1 MTRLAKVISVAFH
14 PLLMTTYLFIVL
26 AFFFPVIFQPIHPTA
41 WFIFLIFLMTFLL
54 PSLNFI
60 FFRVT
65 GTIKDLHLFNRN
77 ERIFPFAFVTI
88 LYCVVTFMFYWKFP
102 VPNVLKLMMIITAMV
117 IASAIVT
124 LFYKVS
130 VHSVA
135 ICGIIGILLPLNN
148 ASEQGLLLYP
158 TVASFAMAGVVMSS
172 RLQLN
177 AHVPREVL
185 VGGLMGFG
193 IGFGGVIT
201 LFRL

>member
-1 MTRLAKVISVAFH
+1 MNRVALALSVVFH
-14 PLLMTTYLFIVL
+14 PLLMTTYLF
-26 AFFFPVIFQPIHPTA
+26 VILSFYLPGILQPIRPSL

-65 GTIKDLHLFNRN
+65 GTIKDLNLFNRTD
-77 ERIFPFAFVTI
+77 RILPFAFVTI

-117 IASAIVT
+117 IVSAVITV
-124 LFYKVS
+124 FYKIS

-135 ICGIIGILLPLNN
+135 VCGIIGILLPLNN

-158 TVASFAMAGVVMSS
+158 TVGSLVIAGVVMSS

-177 AHVPREVL
+177 AHVLREVL
-185 VGGLMGFG
+185 YGAVIGFA
-193 IGFGGVIT
+193 IGFGGMIL
-201 LFRL
+201 LF

>member
-1 MTRLAKVISVAFH
+1 LTRLAQVVSVVFH
-14 PLLMTTYLFIVL
+14 PLLMTTYLFVVL
-26 AFFFPVIFQPIHPTA
+26 SLFLPGILQPIRPSL
-41 WFIFLIFLMTFLL
+41 WFVFLIFLMTFLL

-65 GTIKDLHLFNRN
+65 GTIKDLQMFNRT
-77 ERIFPFAFVTI
+77 ERILPFAFVTI

-102 VPNVLKLMMIITAMV
+102 VPNVLRIMMIITMMV
-117 IASAIVT
+117 IASSIVT

-135 ICGIIGILLPLNN
+135 VCGIIGILLPLNN

-158 TVASFAMAGVVMSS
+158 TIATLIAAGIVMSS

-185 VGGLMGFG
+185 FGAVMGFS
-193 IGFGGVIT
+193 IGFGGVIL
-201 LFRL
+201 LF